1 MDYLTIGHGDK
12 TINILVITDHFT
24 HSAQA
29 FVTPKQTV
37 VVMAKTLWENFLVH
51 YGWPAS
57 ILTDQGR
64 SFENSLIKELSDIA
78 GVTKIRTSPYRQE
91 SNGQCER
98 FNQTLINM
106 IGTLTVDKKLKWPE
120 WVSTLT
126 HAYNCMPTRVTRYSP
141 YFLMFG
147 RYPSLPIDIKYGVTQ
162 PNLTGSDFKNYA
174 KKLKTCLQLAYEKA
188 KQFNQKES
196 KRQRKYYDQKH
207 KCMKLA
213 PDDSVSLS

>member
-1 MDYLTIGHGDK
+1 MSNNVRIHIRSCERCIRFKQSQEREVLNPIKTTYPLELVHLDYLTIGHDDK
-12 TINILVITDHFT
+12 TINILVITDHFI
-24 HSAQA
+24 HYAQA

-64 SFENSLIKELSDIA
+64 SFENSLVKELCDIA
-78 GVTKIRTSPYRQE
+78 GVTKIRTSPYRLE

-106 IGTLTVDKKLKWPE
+106 IGILTVDEMLKWPE

-126 HAYNCMPTRVTRYSP
+126 HTYN
-141 YFLMFG
+141 
-147 RYPSLPIDIKYGVTQ
+147 
-162 PNLTGSDFKNYA
+162 
-174 KKLKTCLQLAYEKA
+174 
-188 KQFNQKES
+188 
-196 KRQRKYYDQKH
+196 
-207 KCMKLA
+207 
-213 PDDSVSLS
+213 